1 MKNTESLK
9 KETDKLSHY
18 ADHVD
23 RENESDRAFENTNE
37 IQNTE
42 PEEDTANKD
51 ENNCPFTIPYCIPS
65 GSPAGKL
72 CL

>member
-23 RENESDRAFENTNE
+23 RENESDRAFDNSNV
-37 IQNTE
+37 
-42 PEEDTANKD
+42 
-51 ENNCPFTIPYCIPS
+51 
-65 GSPAGKL
+65 KL
-72 CL
+72 LLRCQHILLNYIISL